1 MLIAILIKLTNP
13 RKLIFLTLANVSVCE
28 NFKGL
33 LRCKCIIEKKQKHVD
48 TVL

>member
-1 MLIAILIKLTNP
+1 MLIAILIKLTHP
-13 RKLIFLTLANVSVCE
+13 RKLIFLTFANVSVCE

-33 LRCKCIIEKKQKHVD
+33 LRSKCIIEKKKKHVD